1 MQLDLDNT
9 AEEVRIEIIPLLD
22 VIFCILTFF
31 ILAAVSLTRQQAI
44 GLDLPKANTS
54 SAIPNQ
60 ALGGRGRLYVSLDST
75 GQVYIDQSPI
85 PEAMLRD
92 MALQHQQI
100 APNGQIVLYAAQEA
114 RYADVVKVLDI
125 LRAVG
130 GDRVALATLP
140 GRQETS
146 DQPGTLPGLTPNRSP
161 NQPLPGS
168 DGLGDLNDLFPASP
182 TPGGQPLPGS
192 SGLPGSTLDPLTPS
206 NPLTPTNPA
215 TPTSPTTPGQPAPNQ
230 PATDTSEE

>member
-9 AEEVRIEIIPLLD
+9 NEEVRIEIIPLID

-60 ALGGRGRLYVSLDST
+60 AAAGSNRLYVSVDST

-100 APNGQIVLYAAQEA
+100 APQGQIVLYAAQEA

-125 LRAVG
+125 LRSVG

-140 GRQETS
+140 GRQ
-146 DQPGTLPGLTPNRSP
+146 DAQPDTNPLPGLNP

-168 DGLGDLNDLFPASP
+168 GDLGDLNDLFPASP
-182 TPGGQPLPGS
+182 SPGTQPLPGS
-192 SGLPGSTLDPLTPS
+192 TGTPGSILDPIDP
-206 NPLTPTNPA
+206 NPLSPGA
-215 TPTSPTTPGQPAPNQ
+215 SPTTPTTPN
-230 PATDTSEE
+230 PDASEE

>member
-9 AEEVRIEIIPLLD
+9 TEEVRIEIIPLID

-54 SAIPNQ
+54 SPIPNQ
-60 ALGGRGRLYVSLDST
+60 AAAGSNRLYVSVDST

-92 MALQHQQI
+92 MAVQHQQI
-100 APNGQIVLYAAQEA
+100 APEGQIVLYAAQEA

-125 LRAVG
+125 LRSVG

-140 GRQETS
+140 GRQ
-146 DQPGTLPGLTPNRSP
+146 DAQPGTRPNTPGLNP

-168 DGLGDLNDLFPASP
+168 GDLGDLNDLFPSSP
-182 TPGGQPLPGS
+182 SSPLPGSQPLPGS
-192 SGLPGSTLDPLTPS
+192 TGTPGSILDPINP
-206 NPLTPTNPA
+206 NPLSPG
-215 TPTSPTTPGQPAPNQ
+215 TSPTTPATPNT
-230 PATDTSEE
+230 PTPDTSEE